1 MLIHTGPWGRI
12 EWTATGDEGTILL
25 FTRTG
30 RRAARYY
37 VDSAAAAFEVQSIL
51 DMLRSPTNPDGRLSI
66 TGVVQYYR
74 DHFRGEPDE
83 DRILRQRPGNELGM
97 DVWARLHDEDLP
109 PEELEEK
116 YSQGAI

>member
-1 MLIHTGPWGRI
+1 LIHTGLWGRI

-37 VDSAAAAFEVQSIL
+37 VDSAVAAFEVQSIL
-51 DMLRSPTNPDGRLSI
+51 DMLRSPTNPDGWFSI
-66 TGVVQYYR
+66 TGVVQHYR
-74 DHFRGEPDE
+74 RLNRETPNR
-83 DRILRQRPGNELGM
+83 DRILRQRPGDALSM

-116 YSQGAI
+116 YSQGAWD